1 MVSRARND
9 RRRGGI
15 LLAAWIGSMSAFV
28 PIATATAAEAQ
39 GGARFFCCND
49 STGKYVCGDTVP
61 VACYGRAYRELGTD
75 GRTVRE
81 VEAPLTAE
89 QRARKAAEEETARR
103 EAARQKE
110 QQRKDQALME
120 TYVSVD
126 EIEAMR
132 KRALEDVQQ
141 SIRNTETRIE
151 EIKARRKK
159 FEDEAEFY
167 KKRVLP
173 PDVQK
178 GLEDTGLEIK
188 SQESVIEAKKKEI
201 GVIQAKYDD
210 DLKRYQDLQR
220 RKVIKPQ

>member
-1 MVSRARND
+1 MTS
-9 RRRGGI
+9 
-15 LLAAWIGSMSAFV
+15 AAA
-28 PIATATAAEAQ
+28 PDPQ
-39 GGARFFCCND
+39 GGAKFFCCND
-49 STGKYVCGDTVP
+49 SAGKYVCGDTVP
-61 VACYGRAYRELGTD
+61 VACYGRAYRELGAD

-89 QRARKAAEEETARR
+89 QRARKATEEETARR

-120 TYVSVD
+120 TYVSAD
-126 EIEAMR
+126 EIETLR
-132 KRALEDVQQ
+132 KRALDDVQQ
-141 SIRNTETRIE
+141 SIRNTEAQIV

-167 KKRVLP
+167 KRKVLP

-220 RKVIKPQ
+220 RKVVKPQ

>member
-1 MVSRARND
+1 MVSRARADQNVV
-9 RRRGGI
+9 RA
-15 LLAAWIGSMSAFV
+15 LAAVWIGTLLPLLSSAS
-28 PIATATAAEAQ
+28 AAAEPP
-39 GGARFFCCND
+39 GGAKFFCCND
-49 STGKYVCGDTVP
+49 AAGKYVCGDTVP
-61 VACYGRAYRELGTD
+61 VACYGRAYRELGAD

-81 VEAPLTAE
+81 IEAPLTAE
-89 QRARKAAEEETARR
+89 QRARRAAEEDAARR
-103 EAARQKE
+103 EAARLKE

-120 TYVSVD
+120 TYVNAE

-132 KRALEDVQQ
+132 KRALDDVQQ
-141 SIRNTETRIE
+141 SIRNTEAQIV

-167 KKRVLP
+167 KRKMLP

-210 DLKRYQDLQR
+210 DLKRYLDLQR
-220 RKVIKPQ
+220 RNKLTKPQ